1 MLRKKACLILAII
14 SNQNVTKNLQEL
26 LQDTDFELEVVSTSE
41 AGTRVGEDLLPDA
54 ILLDMDREGN
64 ALELC
69 KQLRTNRV
77 LQGMPVLMFCDY
89 KDRDSRALG
98 LAAGV
103 DDFISK
109 PFDDI
114 ELLSRLHTITRLNA
128 KRLMVND
135 LTRFTWMASHAAD
148 GYLLLDK
155 SGVIHF
161 ANENAHMLLNLPEEY
176 LGLPFV
182 AVVEHRFTAEPEAAW
197 ANWSNEPAPLFLI
210 QPETP
215 TARAAWVMVDTLNT
229 VLGVEHHRIVHLK
242 DVTERMSIYQDM
254 RRFHTVVAHKLR
266 TPVSMLVSSLSL
278 IKSRFEQL
286 SGDDVKD
293 LVRNSIKGVDRLA
306 SQVHEILTYID
317 APLAL
322 NLGESVALGK
332 LPEMVNIICEPLKMN
347 DVGLTLPD
355 ELGSTT
361 VALTKDALES
371 ILYELLANARKFHP
385 EKNPSVEVT
394 VGQSDDGYIRIRVVD
409 NGQTLSTE
417 QLTWAWLPYVQGEKD
432 FTGELP
438 GMGLGLPMV
447 ATLVW
452 KAGGDLWLRNRPDG
466 PGVIVELKIPLEST
480 ARKFERPA
488 APYPGPTS

>member
-1 MLRKKACLILAII
+1 MSREKAYLILTII
-14 SNQNVTKNLQEL
+14 PSQNVVRNLKQL
-26 LQDTDFELEVVSTSE
+26 LQDTDFELEVAPISK
-41 AGTRVGEDLLPDA
+41 AGIRMAEDLLPDA
-54 ILLDMDREGN
+54 ILLDMEPGGN
-64 ALELC
+64 ALEIC
-69 KQLRTNRV
+69 KQLRANRV
-77 LQGMPVLMFCDY
+77 LQGMPVLMLCDY
-89 KDRDSRALG
+89 KNRDSRALG

-103 DDFISK
+103 DDFINK
-109 PFDDI
+109 PFDDM
-114 ELLSRLHTITRLNA
+114 ELLSRLRTITRLNA
-128 KRLMVND
+128 KRLMVTD
-135 LTRFTWMASHAAD
+135 LTRFTWMASRSAD

-161 ANENAHMLLNLPEEY
+161 ANENAHLLLNLPEEY

-182 AVVEHRFTAEPEAAW
+182 AVVEYRFTAEPEAAW
-197 ANWSNEPAPLFLI
+197 ANWSNEPAPIFLI
-210 QPETP
+210 QPESP
-215 TARAAWVMVDTLNT
+215 TARAAWIMVDTLDT
-229 VLGVEHHRIVHLK
+229 MLGVEQHRIVHLK

-278 IKSRFEQL
+278 LKSRFEQL

-293 LVRNSIKGVDRLA
+293 LMRNSVKGVDRLA
-306 SQVHEILTYID
+306 SQVQEILTYID

-322 NLGESVALGK
+322 NLGEPVALGN
-332 LPEMVNIICEPLKMN
+332 LAAMVQTICEPLKMSK
-347 DVGLTLPD
+347 VFVSLPD

-385 EKNPSVEVT
+385 EENPSVEVT
-394 VGQSDDGYIRIRVVD
+394 VVQSDDGYIRIRVVD

-488 APYPGPTS
+488 APYSG